1 MKGTIH
7 AILAHE
13 FLHYLELIRKIS
25 NMELISDETSANLFE
40 SVYADSERLFEPRAV
55 FSDRTLL
62 LHITKKF
69 PSGFRDYKLEDKV
82 IKYWIEKNL
91 PTINITLDT
100 NVTKL
105 SPDLFSKMSL
115 APSLISKI
123 ESFELKASKLRKK
136 RLY

>member
-1 MKGTIH
+1 M
-7 AILAHE
+7 
-13 FLHYLELIRKIS
+13 
-25 NMELISDETSANLFE
+25 
-40 SVYADSERLFEPRAV
+40 
-55 FSDRTLL
+55 
-62 LHITKKF
+62 
-69 PSGFRDYKLEDKV
+69 

-91 PTINITLDT
+91 PTTKITLDT

-105 SPDLFSKMSL
+105 PPDLISKMRL